1 MTNTNIFLGSG
12 ASVTFV
18 PEVDIYL
25 KPAAFTSVS
34 LTTGATTSDSKV
46 ITYGSNT
53 NVVVGMAITGTNIP
67 SGAVV
72 TTVDSA
78 TQATLDK
85 AATGT
90 GNSISF
96 TATNIK
102 TLNLDTE
109 FTSRFDLV
117 EDLYVGCV
125 LEFNDS
131 GAHTTSHRVTSNDST
146 TLTFHPGI
154 HPSSVVLDTSND
166 YFHLKGYGS
175 PCPAN
180 SGSSNLKHLN
190 ADYWMGILESLTFP
204 SLEVEFKQQNLFVG
218 GSRNFTYQYKG
229 IETAGNASINV
240 VANHGAWLYYFFGK
254 CSAISATLVDPDLTL
269 AGGATTDTDATVTV
283 TSTTGLKTGMAV
295 SGTNIPAGATVA
307 SVTNATTFELSAA
320 ATGTGSSITIT
331 ATITDFVGAN
341 TEGYYLDS
349 SSVTDT
355 GPLFYRTLVK
365 GSGTTEQFAFNPPL
379 LRGHDASADVHKL
392 TEPSGTTTISNPITY
407 TFAEQDGDDLPSFAM
422 EQVFSKL
429 PSANTYSTNTASDA
443 DEDTNFV
450 LIATGNRV
458 NTLTMTAN
466 ENEELK
472 MTLDTMPR
480 KLHNL
485 TKGEKYAARRSI
497 TDETSFKNY
506 SDNDKFL
513 EPFFFSG
520 GSISL
525 FGQNFL
531 KITNF
536 TLTMNNTL
544 TDKRFIG
551 IGNKSVKDAIPAQR
565 TYELSFTALVT
576 DDKLFNELKNQDE
589 NQLASSGALIDL
601 IFDKENGEQ
610 IRLKFDNYMLTT
622 NSWPIPEDKGAV
634 MVEATIIPRTLNS
647 CTVKTHWILQG

>member
-34 LTTGATTSDSKV
+34 LSTGATTSDSKV
-46 ITYGSNT
+46 VTYGSNT

-67 SGAVV
+67 DGAVV
-72 TTVDSA
+72 VTVDSA

-90 GNSISF
+90 GSSITF

-102 TLNLDTE
+102 TLNLDTD

-117 EDLYVGCV
+117 DDLYVGCV
-125 LEFNDS
+125 LEFYDN
-131 GAHTTSHRVTSNDST
+131 GTHTTSHRVTSNDST

-166 YFHLKGYGS
+166 YFHLKGYGA

-229 IETAGNASINV
+229 IETAGNASVNV

-254 CSAISATLVDPDLTL
+254 CSAISATLVDPDLVL
-269 AGGATTDTDATVTV
+269 AGGATTNTDATVTV
-283 TSTTGLKTGMAV
+283 TSTAGLKTGMAV

-307 SVTNATTFELSAA
+307 SVTNATTFELSSA

-341 TEGYYLDS
+341 TEGYYLNS

-379 LRGHDASADVHKL
+379 LRGQDASADVHKL

-407 TFAEQDGDDLPSFAM
+407 TFSEQDGDDLPSFAM

-429 PSANTYSTNTASDA
+429 PSANTYSTNTADA

-450 LIATGNRV
+450 LIATGNRI

-485 TKGEKYAARRSI
+485 TKGEKYAARRSV

-589 NQLASSGALIDL
+589 NQLANSGALIDL

-622 NSWPIPEDKGAV
+622 NNWPIPEDKGPV

>member
-1 MTNTNIFLGSG
+1 MANTNIFLGSG
-12 ASVTFV
+12 SSVTFV

-25 KPAAFTSVS
+25 KPAALTALS
-34 LTTGATTSDSKV
+34 LSSGATTNESKV

-53 NVVVGMAITGTNIP
+53 NVVAGMAITGTNIP
-67 SGAVV
+67 AGTLIA
-72 TTVDSA
+72 TVDSA
-78 TQATLDK
+78 TQATLDT
-85 AATGT
+85 AASGT
-90 GNSISF
+90 GSSITF

-102 TLNLDTE
+102 KLNLDSD

-117 EDLYVGCV
+117 DDLYVGCV
-125 LEFNDS
+125 LEFYDA
-131 GAHTTSHRVTSNDST
+131 GTLTSTHRITSNDST
-146 TLTFHPGI
+146 SLSFHPSLG
-154 HPSSVVLDTSND
+154 HPSTFTLAIADD
-166 YFHLKGYGS
+166 YFHLKGYGA

-180 SGSSNLKHLN
+180 SGASNLKHLN

-204 SLEVEFKQQNLFVG
+204 SLEVEFQQQNLFVG

-229 IETAGNASINV
+229 IETAGNASVNV

-254 CSAISATLVDPDLTL
+254 CSAISATL
-269 AGGATTDTDATVTV
+269 A
-283 TSTTGLKTGMAV
+283 
-295 SGTNIPAGATVA
+295 SGTNPASDFQGGGGDKYFLNGT
-307 SVTNATTFELSAA
+307 SVS
-320 ATGTGSSITIT
+320 
-331 ATITDFVGAN
+331 
-341 TEGYYLDS
+341 
-349 SSVTDT
+349 DT
-355 GPLFYRTLVK
+355 GPLFYRSIDNGMV
-365 GSGTTEQFAFNPPL
+365 PPV
-379 LRGHDASADVHKL
+379 LRGTDAFADLDHL
-392 TEPSGTTTISNPITY
+392 TEPSGTTTISNAITY
-407 TFAEQDGDDLPSFAM
+407 TFTEQDGDDLPSFAM

-429 PSANTYSTNTASDA
+429 PSTNTYSTNTADA

-480 KLHNL
+480 KVHNL
-485 TKGEKYAARRSI
+485 TKGEKYAARRSV

-506 SDNDKFL
+506 SANDKFL

-531 KITNF
+531 RITNF

-551 IGNKSVKDAIPAQR
+551 IGSKTVKDAIPAQR

-589 NQLASSGALIDL
+589 NQLANSGALIDL
-601 IFDKENGEQ
+601 IFDKSNGEQ

-634 MVEATIIPRTLNS
+634 MVEATIVPRTLNS